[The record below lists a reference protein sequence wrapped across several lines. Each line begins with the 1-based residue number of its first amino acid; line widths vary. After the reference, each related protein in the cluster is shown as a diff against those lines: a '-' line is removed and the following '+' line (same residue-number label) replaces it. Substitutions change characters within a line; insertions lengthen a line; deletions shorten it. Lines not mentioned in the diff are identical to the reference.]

1 VPSIREQRVAELE
14 REIQELTGSLQAH
27 SVPPSMLMRLED
39 LEAELATVTAASPE
53 ENPDSE

>member
-1 VPSIREQRVAELE
+1 MPSTREQRVAALE
-14 REIQELTGSLQAH
+14 REIRELTGSLPAH

-39 LEAELATVTAASPE
+39 LEAELATLTAASPE